1 MSKPL
6 AEAQLAMIGL
16 AQKNI
21 DAIIADAS
29 DGVVDNPLPAEEEAA
44 NV

>member
-1 MSKPL
+1 
-6 AEAQLAMIGL
+6 MIGL

-29 DGVVDNPLPAEEEAA
+29 DGTVDEPLPVEEVADVEA
-44 NV
+44 

>member
-1 MSKPL
+1 MSKAL

-29 DGVVDNPLPAEEEAA
+29 DGTVDNPLPTEEEPA